1 MKRIIYHICLC
12 LSVISCSMAEYD
24 MTLEGDRT
32 GEVVITVGDTG
43 LESKSTEV
51 LDYEQVVRNV
61 QVLAF
66 DSGGKLA
73 MYMNA
78 GTRMSRLHVRLRAGD
93 YEMWGILNGPDCSRV
108 RTLNALVRREVM
120 LGDWNSTNPARG
132 FLMVGHETATVAA
145 GRVSEVTVEVERLVS
160 RVYVGNVTN
169 DLPASFGDIFVQ
181 GVFLANVVGNQY
193 VGGGAPPRVWYNR
206 YGSPTGVQGEY
217 ADGRYLKAECEDMTW
232 RTVGRT
238 IRRGETADL
247 QANLYSYRNEVTDFP
262 FFPEPFTRSGPVL
275 FLYVRIDDKWYH
287 LDKEL
292 PVGLYENKT
301 IRLDLQITGMSTPGD
316 KEIDIRITGCQVTP
330 WQHVSSGNY
339 EI

>member
-1 MKRIIYHICLC
+1 
-12 LSVISCSMAEYD
+12 MAEYD
-24 MTLEGDRT
+24 MTPDGA
-32 GEVVITVGDTG
+32 GEVLISIGEVAP
-43 LESKSTEV
+43 ESRSVEV
-51 LDYEQVVRNV
+51 LDYERTVRNV

-66 DSGGKLA
+66 DPHGKLA
-73 MYMNA
+73 VYMNA
-78 GTRMSRLHVRLRAGD
+78 GTRMSHLQVRLPAGD
-93 YEMWGILNGPDCSRV
+93 YDMWVVLNGPDCSRV

-120 LGDWNSTNPARG
+120 LGDWNSTDPARG
-132 FLMVGHETATVAA
+132 FIMVGHETATVAA
-145 GRVSEVTVEVERLVS
+145 GRISELTVEVARLVS

-169 DLPASFGDIFVQ
+169 NLPERFGDIFVQ

-232 RTVGRT
+232 RTVART

-275 FLYVRIDDKWYH
+275 FLYVCIDDVWYH

-301 IRLDLQITGMSTPGD
+301 IRLDLQITGMSSPGD

-330 WQHVSSGNY
+330 WQRISSGNY

>member
-1 MKRIIYHICLC
+1 MA
-12 LSVISCSMAEYD
+12 CSTAEYD
-24 MTLEGDRT
+24 LAPDEDAI
-32 GEVVITVGDTG
+32 GEVVVSVGDAG
-43 LESKSTEV
+43 LESKSTQV

-66 DSGGKLA
+66 DPHGKLG

-78 GTRMSRLHVRLRAGD
+78 GTRMSRLQVRLLAGVYD
-93 YEMWGILNGPDCSRV
+93 IWVVLNGPDCSRI
-108 RTLNALVRREVM
+108 RTLNALARREVM
-120 LGDWNSTNPARG
+120 LGDCNSTNPARG
-132 FLMVGHETATVAA
+132 FLMVGHEAVTVAA
-145 GRVSEVTVEVERLVS
+145 GRVSELTVEVERLVS

-217 ADGRYLKAECEDMTW
+217 ADGARFKAECEDMTW
-232 RTVGRT
+232 RTVART
-238 IRRGETADL
+238 IYNGEVADL
-247 QANLYSYRNEVTDFP
+247 RAGLYSYGNQVTDFP

-275 FLYVRIDDKWYH
+275 FLYVRIDDEWYH

-292 PVGLYENKT
+292 PVALYENST
-301 IRLDLQITGMSTPGD
+301 VRLDLQITGMSTPGD
-316 KEIDIRITGCQVTP
+316 KEIDINIAGCQVTP
-330 WQHVSSGNY
+330 WQRISSGNY